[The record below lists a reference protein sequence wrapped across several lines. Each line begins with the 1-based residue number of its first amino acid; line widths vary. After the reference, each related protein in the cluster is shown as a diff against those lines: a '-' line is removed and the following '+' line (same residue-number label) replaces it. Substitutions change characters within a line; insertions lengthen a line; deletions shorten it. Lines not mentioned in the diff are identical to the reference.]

1 MTKSAAALYLIPTGL
16 GNDDL
21 INVLS
26 PQVIEQVNKITHF
39 IAENEKTARRF
50 IKQVAPNKSQAKLNF
65 KVLNKFTDPL
75 DIPYFLEACLSGEP
89 MGLMSEAGCPGVA
102 DPGAQIVKLAHQKNI
117 QVIPLVGPSSILL
130 AMMASGLN
138 GQNFAFNGYLPI
150 DKGEKKAAIK
160 RLEKHSFEHQQA
172 QVFIETPYRNN
183 KFLDQLLSSLN
194 PNTQLCIA
202 CNISTSEEFIKTLPV
217 KEWSKQKVDLH
228 KKPTI
233 FIFQKEHFN

>member
-26 PQVIEQVNKITHF
+26 PQVIEHVNKITHF

-150 DKGEKKAAIK
+150 DKGEKKSGDKAL
-160 RLEKHSFEHQQA
+160 R
-172 QVFIETPYRNN
+172 
-183 KFLDQLLSSLN
+183 
-194 PNTQLCIA
+194 
-202 CNISTSEEFIKTLPV
+202 KT
-217 KEWSKQKVDLH
+217 
-228 KKPTI
+228 
-233 FIFQKEHFN
+233 FF